1 MGAVAA
7 LKQQHRPRE
16 TPDSRQS
23 EIGIVGIQYKLLVLN
38 PSTVHIKFTTSSTS
52 RICMGSARVPLRSLR
67 FYSAPWSS
75 RVIHEPC
82 PSSWRRQFSGAVP
95 KLSGHNRW
103 SKIKHDKARAD
114 ARTSKLRTQLS
125 SDIIIA
131 SRLGGPDPTLNP
143 RLSAAIV
150 AAKKGQLAKSSIE
163 HAILKGQG
171 KSPSG
176 ATLENLIIE
185 TMLPHGVA
193 ALLECQTDN
202 KARTL
207 QDIRLIL
214 SRAGAAVT
222 PTAFLFE
229 KKGRITFEE
238 QQENDQGSK
247 VGVDEALE
255 DAIEAG
261 ADDVSTDEDGRLVID
276 TPPEDVM
283 DVAKKLQEKLGLRVD
298 KAEVVYDPNGESM
311 VSLTPEQEE
320 EVGKV
325 LEALEEDPSLQNLY
339 VNATSQSDH

>member
-1 MGAVAA
+1 
-7 LKQQHRPRE
+7 
-16 TPDSRQS
+16 
-23 EIGIVGIQYKLLVLN
+23 
-38 PSTVHIKFTTSSTS
+38 
-52 RICMGSARVPLRSLR
+52 MGSARVPLRSLR
-67 FYSAPWSS
+67 FYSTPWSS
-75 RVIHEPC
+75 HIHEPC
-82 PSSWRRQFSGAVP
+82 SGSWRRPFSGATP

-143 RLSAAIV
+143 RLGAAIV

-229 KKGRITFEE
+229 KKGRITFEG
-238 QQENDQGSK
+238 QENK
-247 VGVDEALE
+247 ENKIGVDEALE

-261 ADDVSTDEDGRLVID
+261 ADDVSTDEEGRLVID

-283 DVAKKLQEKLGLRVD
+283 DVAKKLQENLGLRVD
-298 KAEVVYDPNGESM
+298 KAEVVYDPNEESL

-339 VNATSQSDH
+339 VNAASQSEP